1 MVNSREG
8 KKREGKATE
17 ANGGV
22 WEPEVLVI
30 GGGPAGMLAAIFAA
44 RRGRRALVLEK
55 NRRLGE
61 KLRIT
66 GGGRCNVT
74 NAEPDLRKFLER
86 YGDAA
91 RPLAPAFARF
101 SPEDTFALFQSL
113 GLPLEV
119 EDRGRAFPKTR
130 RAADVERAL
139 ERAMAAAGVE
149 VRVGTAVTGLR
160 AAGGKIVAAQ
170 TAAGEICAESFVLA
184 TGGLSHP
191 ETGSTGDGFR
201 WLERLGVPVSAP
213 TPSIVPLAVEE
224 AWAKKLAGL
233 SLDGAKVTF
242 FRGGA
247 KAFAVEGRIL
257 FAHFGLTG
265 PTILNAAA
273 KVGDLLHD
281 GPVRA
286 ALDLFPALDQGA
298 VERRFL
304 AALEGAKNQNV
315 VNALAPALPEGA
327 ARRLFPAL
335 SALPP
340 ETKSHSVT
348 RADRKALAAAAKAL
362 PLTVTG
368 LLGFDR
374 AVVADGGVPLSE
386 VDTRTFAAKKFPN
399 LFLLGDV
406 LDVRRPSG
414 GFSLQLCWTSGAVAG
429 ENA

>member
-1 MVNSREG
+1 MPRE
-8 KKREGKATE
+8 KETDAD
-17 ANGGV
+17 V
-22 WEPEVLVI
+22 VVI
-30 GGGPAGMLAAIFAA
+30 GGGPAGMMAAIFAA
-44 RRGRRALVLEK
+44 RRGRRVLLVEK
-55 NRRLGE
+55 NHRLGE

-74 NAEPDLRKFLER
+74 NAEPEVRAFLER

-91 RPLAPAFARF
+91 RPLAPSFARF
-101 SPEDTFALFQSL
+101 GPEDTFKFFEAL

-130 RAADVERAL
+130 RAPDVERAL
-139 ERAMAAAGVE
+139 ERAMAKAGV
-149 VRVGTAVTGLR
+149 RVLSGVPVTGLR
-160 AAGGKIVAAQ
+160 LDGGRVAAAQ
-170 TAAGEICAESFVLA
+170 TGDGEISAESFVLA

-201 WLERLGVPVSAP
+201 WLEEIGVPVSAP

-224 AWAKKLAGL
+224 AWVRKLAGL
-233 SLDGAKVTF
+233 ALDEAKVTF
-242 FRGGA
+242 WRGEK
-247 KAFAVEGRIL
+247 KAFSVEGRIL

-273 KVGDLLHD
+273 RVGDLLYD

-286 ALDLFPALDQGA
+286 AIDLFPKQDEGA

-304 AALEGAKNQNV
+304 ASLDAAKNQNV
-315 VNALAPALPEGA
+315 VNALSAALPEGA
-327 ARRLFPAL
+327 ARRLFGIV
-335 SALPP
+335 SDLPP
-340 ETKSHSVT
+340 ETKAHSVT
-348 RADRKALAAAAKAL
+348 REDRKAMARAAKAL
-362 PLTVTG
+362 PFTVTG
-368 LLGFDR
+368 LLGFER
-374 AVVADGGVPLSE
+374 AVVADGGVPLDE
-386 VDTRTFAAKKFPN
+386 VDTRTFASKKFSN

>member
-1 MVNSREG
+1 MARASGNQQDV
-8 KKREGKATE
+8 
-17 ANGGV
+17 V
-22 WEPEVLVI
+22 VI
-30 GGGPAGMLAAIFAA
+30 GGGPAGMTAAIFAA
-44 RRGRRALVLEK
+44 RRGRKVLLLEK

-74 NAEPDLRKFLER
+74 NAEPDVRAFLER

-101 SPEDTFALFQSL
+101 GPADTFRLFESL

-119 EDRGRAFPKTR
+119 EDRGRAFPSTR
-130 RAADVERAL
+130 RAPDVERAL
-139 ERAMAAAGVE
+139 ERAMASAGVT
-149 VRVGTAVTGLR
+149 VRTGVAVTGLR
-160 AAGGKIVAAQ
+160 AAAGRIVAAL
-170 TAAGEICAESFVLA
+170 TADGEIAAESFVLA

-201 WLERLGVPVSAP
+201 WLRDIGLPVSAP

-224 AWAKKLAGL
+224 EWVRKLSGIA
-233 SLDGAKVTF
+233 LDEAKVTF
-242 FRGGA
+242 FRGEKRA
-247 KAFAVEGRIL
+247 LAVEGRVL

-273 KVGDLLHD
+273 RVGDLLHD

-286 ALDLFPALDQGA
+286 SLDLFPSLDQGA

-304 AALEGAKNQNV
+304 AALDGAKNQNV
-315 VNALAPALPEGA
+315 VNALAAALPTGA

-335 SALPP
+335 SSLPP

-348 RADRKALAAAAKAL
+348 REDRKAMARAAKAL
-362 PLTVTG
+362 PITVTG

-374 AVVADGGVPLSE
+374 AVVADGGVPLAE
-386 VDTRTFAAKKFPN
+386 VDTRTFAAKKLPN

-429 ENA
+429 GEA

>member
-1 MVNSREG
+1 
-8 KKREGKATE
+8 
-17 ANGGV
+17 
-22 WEPEVLVI
+22 VI
-30 GGGPAGMLAAIFAA
+30 GGGPAGMMAAAFAA
-44 RRGRRALVLEK
+44 RRARRVLLVEK
-55 NRRLGE
+55 NHRLGE

-74 NAEPDLRKFLER
+74 NAEPDMRAFLER

-91 RPLAPAFARF
+91 RPLAPSFARF
-101 SPEDTFALFQSL
+101 GPADTFKFFESL

-130 RAADVERAL
+130 RAPDVERAL
-139 ERAMAAAGVE
+139 ERAMAKAGV
-149 VRVGTAVTGLR
+149 RVLSGVPVTGLR
-160 AAGGKIVAAQ
+160 VAGGKVVAAE
-170 TAAGEICAESFVLA
+170 TADGEILADSFVLA

-201 WLERLGVPVSAP
+201 WLEEIGVPVSAP

-224 AWAKKLAGL
+224 DWVKKLAGL
-233 SLDGAKVTF
+233 ALDDAKVTF
-242 FRGGA
+242 WRGDK
-247 KAFAVEGRIL
+247 KAFSVDGRIL

-273 KVGDLLHD
+273 RVGDLLYD

-286 ALDLFPALDQGA
+286 AIDLFPKQDEGA
-298 VERRFL
+298 VERQFL
-304 AALEGAKNQNV
+304 SALDAAKNQNV
-315 VNALAPALPEGA
+315 VNALSPALPEGA
-327 ARRLFPAL
+327 ARRLFGVI

-340 ETKSHSVT
+340 ETKAHSVT
-348 RADRKALAAAAKAL
+348 REDRKAMARAAKAL

-368 LLGFDR
+368 LLGFER
-374 AVVADGGVPLSE
+374 AVVADGGVPLE
-386 VDTRTFAAKKFPN
+386 EIDTRTFASKKFPN

>member
-1 MVNSREG
+1 MTRGNAG
-8 KKREGKATE
+8 
-17 ANGGV
+17 
-22 WEPEVLVI
+22 PEVVVI
-30 GGGPAGMLAAIFAA
+30 GGGPAGMVAAIFAA
-44 RRGRRALVLEK
+44 RRGRRVLLLEK

-74 NAEPDLRKFLER
+74 NAEPDLRRFLER

-91 RPLAPAFARF
+91 RPLAPSFARF
-101 SPEDTFALFQSL
+101 SPEDAFALFASL

-130 RAADVERAL
+130 RAADVERVL
-139 ERAMAAAGVE
+139 ERAMAAAGVQ
-149 VRVGTAVTGLR
+149 VRSGVPVTGLR
-160 AAGGKIVAAQ
+160 AEGGRIVAAQ
-170 TAAGEICAESFVLA
+170 TAGGEVAGESFALA

-201 WLERLGVPVSAP
+201 WLSALGVPVNEP
-213 TPSIVPLAVEE
+213 TPSIVPLAVED
-224 AWAKKLAGL
+224 AWVGKLAGL
-233 SLDGAKVTF
+233 ALDDAKVSF
-242 FRGGA
+242 YRGDR
-247 KAFAVEGRIL
+247 KAFAVEGRVL

-273 KVGDLLHD
+273 RVGDLLYD

-286 ALDLFPALDQGA
+286 AIDLFPREDEGA

-304 AALEGAKNQNV
+304 AALEAAKNQNA
-315 VNALAPALPEGA
+315 VNALAAALPAGA
-327 ARRLFPAL
+327 ARRLWPVI

-340 ETKSHSVT
+340 ETKAHSVT
-348 RADRKALAAAAKAL
+348 RADRKAMARAAKAL
-362 PLTVTG
+362 PCTVTG

-374 AVVADGGVPLSE
+374 AVVADGGVPLGE
-386 VDTRTFAAKKFPN
+386 VDTRTFACKKFPN
-399 LFLLGDV
+399 LYLLGDV

>member
-1 MVNSREG
+1 M
-8 KKREGKATE
+8 
-17 ANGGV
+17 
-22 WEPEVLVI
+22 
-30 GGGPAGMLAAIFAA
+30 MAAAFAA
-44 RRGRRALVLEK
+44 RRARRVLLVEK
-55 NRRLGE
+55 NHRLGE

-74 NAEPDLRKFLER
+74 NAEPDMRAFLER

-91 RPLAPAFARF
+91 RPLAPSFARF
-101 SPEDTFALFQSL
+101 GPADTFKFFESL

-130 RAADVERAL
+130 RAPDVERAL
-139 ERAMAAAGVE
+139 ERAMAKAGV
-149 VRVGTAVTGLR
+149 RVLSGVPVTGLR
-160 AAGGKIVAAQ
+160 VAGGKVVAAE
-170 TAAGEICAESFVLA
+170 TADGEILADSFVLA

-201 WLERLGVPVSAP
+201 WLEEIGVPVSAP

-224 AWAKKLAGL
+224 DWVKKLAGL
-233 SLDGAKVTF
+233 ALDDAKVTF
-242 FRGGA
+242 WRGDK
-247 KAFAVEGRIL
+247 KAFSVDGRIL

-273 KVGDLLHD
+273 RVGDLLYD

-286 ALDLFPALDQGA
+286 AIDLFPKQDEGA
-298 VERRFL
+298 VERQFL
-304 AALEGAKNQNV
+304 SALDAAKNQNV
-315 VNALAPALPEGA
+315 VNALSPALPEGA
-327 ARRLFPAL
+327 ARRLFGVI

-340 ETKSHSVT
+340 ETKAHSVT
-348 RADRKALAAAAKAL
+348 REDRKAMARAAKAL

-368 LLGFDR
+368 LLGFER
-374 AVVADGGVPLSE
+374 AVVADGGVPLE
-386 VDTRTFAAKKFPN
+386 EIDTRTFASKKFPN

>member
-1 MVNSREG
+1 MANLRA
-8 KKREGKATE
+8 R
-17 ANGGV
+17 NGGEA
-22 WEPEVLVI
+22 WEPEVVVI
-30 GGGPAGMLAAIFAA
+30 GGGPAGMFAAIFAA
-44 RRGRRALVLEK
+44 RRGRRVLLLEK
-55 NRRLGE
+55 NHRLGE

-74 NAEPDLRKFLER
+74 NAEPDTRAFLER

-91 RPLAPAFARF
+91 RPLAASFARF
-101 SPEDTFALFQSL
+101 SPADTFKFFAAC

-130 RAADVERAL
+130 RAPDVERVL
-139 ERAMAAAGVE
+139 EREMEKAH
-149 VRVGTAVTGLR
+149 VRVATGVAVTGLC
-160 AAGGKIVAAQ
+160 AEKGKIVAAL
-170 TAAGEICAESFVLA
+170 TEDGEVTAESFVLA

-201 WLERLGVPVSAP
+201 WLEEVGVAVSAP

-224 AWAKKLAGL
+224 EWVRKLSGL
-233 SLDGAKVTF
+233 ALDDAKVTF
-242 FRGGA
+242 YRGEK
-247 KAFAVEGRIL
+247 KAFSVDGRIL

-273 KVGDLLHD
+273 RVGDLLHD

-286 ALDLFPALDQGA
+286 ALDLFPREDQGA

-304 AALEGAKNQNV
+304 AALDGAKNQNV
-315 VNALAPALPEGA
+315 VNALAASLPTGA
-327 ARRLFPAL
+327 ARRLFPVL
-335 SALPP
+335 SNLPP
-340 ETKSHSVT
+340 ETKAHSVT
-348 RADRKALAAAAKAL
+348 REDRKSMARAAKAL

-368 LLGFDR
+368 LLGFER
-374 AVVADGGVPLSE
+374 AVVADGGVPLAD
-386 VDTRTFAAKKFPN
+386 VDTRTFASKKFPN

-429 ENA
+429 ETA

>member
-1 MVNSREG
+1 M
-8 KKREGKATE
+8 T
-17 ANGGV
+17 
-22 WEPEVLVI
+22 
-30 GGGPAGMLAAIFAA
+30 AAIFAA
-44 RRGRRALVLEK
+44 RRGRKVLLLEK

-74 NAEPDLRKFLER
+74 NAEPDVRVFLER

-101 SPEDTFALFQSL
+101 GPADTFKFFESL
-113 GLPLEV
+113 SLPLEV

-130 RAADVERAL
+130 RAPDVERVL
-139 ERAMAAAGVE
+139 ERAMASAGVT
-149 VRVGTAVTGLR
+149 VRTGVAVTGLR
-160 AAGGKIVAAQ
+160 AAAGRIVATL
-170 TAAGEICAESFVLA
+170 TADGEIAAESFVLA

-201 WLERLGVPVSAP
+201 WLREIGLPVSSP

-224 AWAKKLAGL
+224 EWVRKLSGIA
-233 SLDGAKVTF
+233 LDEAKVAF
-242 FRGGA
+242 FRGEK
-247 KAFAVEGRIL
+247 KAFAVEGRVL

-273 KVGDLLHD
+273 QVGDLLHD

-286 ALDLFPALDQGA
+286 SLDLFPSLDQGA

-304 AALEGAKNQNV
+304 AALDGAKNQNV
-315 VNALAPALPEGA
+315 VNALAAALPVGA
-327 ARRLFPAL
+327 ARRLFSVL
-335 SALPP
+335 SALSPD
-340 ETKSHSVT
+340 TKAHSVT
-348 RADRKALAAAAKAL
+348 RGDRKAIARAAKAL
-362 PLTVTG
+362 PVTVTG

-374 AVVADGGVPLSE
+374 AVVADGGVPLAE
-386 VDTRTFAAKKFPN
+386 VDTRTFAAKKLPN

-429 ENA
+429 GEA

>member
-1 MVNSREG
+1 M
-8 KKREGKATE
+8 
-17 ANGGV
+17 
-22 WEPEVLVI
+22 
-30 GGGPAGMLAAIFAA
+30 MAAIAAA
-44 RRGRRALVLEK
+44 RRGRRVLLLEK

-74 NAEPDLRKFLER
+74 NAEPDTRRFLER

-91 RPLAPAFARF
+91 RPLAPSFARF
-101 SPEDTFALFQSL
+101 SPEDTFSFFASL

-130 RAADVERAL
+130 RAPDVERVL
-139 ERAMAAAGVE
+139 ERAMAAAGVH
-149 VRVGTAVTGLR
+149 VRSGVAATGLR
-160 AAGGKIVAAQ
+160 AEAGRVVAVATQ
-170 TAAGEICAESFVLA
+170 GGEVAAESFALA

-201 WLERLGVPVSAP
+201 WLERLGVPVNPP

-224 AWAKKLAGL
+224 DWAKKLAGL
-233 SLDGAKVTF
+233 ALDGAKLTF
-242 FRGGA
+242 YRGDA
-247 KAFAVEGRIL
+247 KAFSVEGRIL

-265 PTILNAAA
+265 PTVLNAAA
-273 KVGDLLHD
+273 RVGDLLYD

-286 ALDLFPALDQGA
+286 ALDLFPGLDQGA

-304 AALEGAKNQNV
+304 GALDAAKNQNA
-315 VNALAPALPEGA
+315 VNALAAALPEGA
-327 ARRLFPAL
+327 ARRLWPAL
-335 SALPP
+335 SPLPA
-340 ETKSHSVT
+340 ETKAHSVT
-348 RADRKALAAAAKAL
+348 REARRALARAAKAL

-374 AVVADGGVPLSE
+374 AVVADGGVPLAA
-386 VDTRTFAAKKFPN
+386 VDTRTFASKKFPN
-399 LFLLGDV
+399 LYLLGDV

-429 ENA
+429 ENV

>member
-1 MVNSREG
+1 M
-8 KKREGKATE
+8 
-17 ANGGV
+17 
-22 WEPEVLVI
+22 
-30 GGGPAGMLAAIFAA
+30 
-44 RRGRRALVLEK
+44 RA
-55 NRRLGE
+55 
-61 KLRIT
+61 
-66 GGGRCNVT
+66 
-74 NAEPDLRKFLER
+74 FLER

-91 RPLAPAFARF
+91 RPLAPSFARF
-101 SPEDTFALFQSL
+101 GPADTFKFFESL

-130 RAADVERAL
+130 RAPDVERAL
-139 ERAMAAAGVE
+139 ERAMAKAGV
-149 VRVGTAVTGLR
+149 RVLSGVPVTGLR
-160 AAGGKIVAAQ
+160 VAGGKVVAAE
-170 TAAGEICAESFVLA
+170 TADGEILADSFVLA

-201 WLERLGVPVSAP
+201 WLEEIGVPVSAP

-224 AWAKKLAGL
+224 DWVKKLAGL
-233 SLDGAKVTF
+233 ALDDAKVTF
-242 FRGGA
+242 WRGDK
-247 KAFAVEGRIL
+247 KAFSVDGRIL

-273 KVGDLLHD
+273 RVGDLLYD

-286 ALDLFPALDQGA
+286 AIDLFPKQDEGA
-298 VERRFL
+298 VERQFL
-304 AALEGAKNQNV
+304 SALDAAKNQNV
-315 VNALAPALPEGA
+315 VNALSPALPEGA
-327 ARRLFPAL
+327 ARRLFGVI

-340 ETKSHSVT
+340 ETKAHSVT
-348 RADRKALAAAAKAL
+348 REDRKAMARAAKAL

-368 LLGFDR
+368 LLGFER
-374 AVVADGGVPLSE
+374 AVVADGGVPLE
-386 VDTRTFAAKKFPN
+386 EIDTRTFASKKFPN

>member
-1 MVNSREG
+1 MARAKSTG
-8 KKREGKATE
+8 SGA
-17 ANGGV
+17 
-22 WEPEVLVI
+22 EVVVI
-30 GGGPAGMLAAIFAA
+30 GGGPAGMMAAIVAA
-44 RRGRRALVLEK
+44 RRGRRVLLLEK

-74 NAEPDLRKFLER
+74 NAEPDTRKFLER

-101 SPEDTFALFQSL
+101 SPEDTFAFFASL

-130 RAADVERAL
+130 RAPDVERVL
-139 ERAMAAAGVE
+139 ERAMAAAGVL
-149 VRVGTAVTGLR
+149 VRSGVPVTGLR
-160 AAGGKIVAAQ
+160 VVGGRVAAAQ
-170 TAAGEICAESFVLA
+170 TSGGEVAGDSFVLA

-201 WLERLGVPVSAP
+201 WLSALGVPVNDP

-224 AWAKKLAGL
+224 VWVGKLAGL
-233 SLDGAKVTF
+233 ALDDAKVTF
-242 FRGGA
+242 YRGDR

-273 KVGDLLHD
+273 RVGDLLSD

-286 ALDLFPALDQGA
+286 AIDLFPREDEGA

-304 AALEGAKNQNV
+304 SALDAAKNQNV
-315 VNALAPALPEGA
+315 VNALAPALPAGA
-327 ARRLFPAL
+327 ARRLFAPL
-335 SALPP
+335 SAGRSALAP
-340 ETKSHSVT
+340 ETKAHSVT
-348 RADRKALAAAAKAL
+348 REDRKALARAAKAL
-362 PLTVTG
+362 PITVTG

-386 VDTRTFAAKKFPN
+386 IDTRTFACKKFPN
-399 LFLLGDV
+399 LYLLGDV

-429 ENA
+429 ENV